1 MQAGLV
7 NLMHEMTVASG
18 QSHQLPPASSPLAG
32 SDPARPPP
40 HSSTDQRDRAL
51 VKSPDSA
58 TTANRSSAATGP
70 TSGISDVP
78 RRSML
83 GRVRA
88 RATAAWK
95 GAVAGTGHAA
105 AAEDTPAS

>member
-7 NLMHEMTVASG
+7 NLMHEMTVAAG
-18 QSHQLPPASSPLAG
+18 QSPQLPPASSSLAG

-40 HSSTDQRDRAL
+40 HSTDQRDRAL
-51 VKSPDSA
+51 VENPDSE
-58 TTANRSSAATGP
+58 TKANSSSAATDS

-83 GRVRA
+83 GRLGA
-88 RATAAWK
+88 HTMAAQK
-95 GAVAGTGHAA
+95 GAVDGNGRAA
-105 AAEDTPAS
+105 ASEDSSAS